1 MRKHKITSIFLALLA
16 VALPVMAAFTGQD
29 LDATL
34 FNLRR
39 ELFYNYRQIDKTREK
54 LTSKY
59 EEQHQ
64 KMVGI
69 VKKCNDLSLMLYS
82 QNQEYTFDISYA
94 LEKVTREFNDFN
106 KNRTPYDRIV
116 ASLDIEIGRY
126 ARLIESLRRLPPEL
140 EAVEIVPDSLAYHND
155 QLEEH
160 IKQNESILQR
170 ELQEQLEAI
179 LAMNEM
185 RDSTDLELQDTTSIK
200 VQDTTNIPII
210 WDTTGLAM
218 WDTIG
223 VEVQEAADIKK
234 TISAFILS
242 ESGQVDRDTCLFY
255 ASELLKM
262 YAEMR
267 EQVMAD
273 SIHYREAWLRME
285 ESYQYARDY
294 YGILEDK
301 VFVEGQ
307 TPWWTIIAHPG
318 EYWEEVWSD
327 MGEKYSFSDLG
338 KAFTSNDVGYTEEEI
353 VNNNQLMNS
362 ARMYWLVIYI
372 LAFFILWGLSALLL
386 LSLYRLKPIG
396 KRVAKEQKKYL
407 ALLLG
412 CVLFMILSYESTDDD
427 VARKAISIVDTFI
440 GLLMAINI
448 ALLIR
453 LEPAKLNNSLRI
465 YLPTIFTALLVI
477 SCRVLFAP
485 NSFMNF
491 FFPPLL
497 LVMTLWQ
504 LISNLRNAGKADKT
518 DAVIGWV
525 SLGITAVATLISL
538 SGFVFLSLII
548 LVWWYF
554 QLAIILAIASVWSL
568 TLLYKRA
575 RLDKKISAHKD
586 KITYVTDSEKDKMLF
601 GATWFYDLIREVLIP
616 VLVLGSIPNCVFWA
630 LNIFEFKDLYTT
642 IFEKPFF
649 TQGEVQIS
657 LYNILFLAG
666 MFAAFRYAN
675 KALHTLWQTLAY
687 RSYLRKHEQQT
698 VRTNEVNLSLGNS
711 LITVFVWFVYAD
723 LFIVTLHIPTG
734 ALGLIAGGLSAGIG
748 LALKDIINN
757 FIYGIQLM
765 GGRLR
770 VGDWIECDGNIGTVI
785 AISYQTTQIR
795 DYGGPIIAFTNTA
808 LFNKNFKNLT
818 RGNEY
823 VYTKVTIGVPYSSD
837 VDKIRELLL
846 EASKELLTK
855 DDYGRDVVDPRWG
868 IKVDIADFAESA
880 IVIAM
885 KQSVLVEK
893 RFGYIKKAKQLI
905 YKTFRENGITI
916 PFNQLDVHIIPD
928 DNNSEKKNEMEV
940 DNNIDNNIENNTENN
955 TNQ

>member
-1 MRKHKITSIFLALLA
+1 MKKRKFTGIFVALLA
-16 VALPVMAAFTGQD
+16 VAVPVMAAFTGQD

-39 ELFYNYRQIDKTREK
+39 ELFYNYRQMDKTREK

-64 KMVGI
+64 KMVGV

-82 QNQEYTFDISYA
+82 QNQQYTFDISYA

-140 EAVEIVPDSLAYHND
+140 DIVEIVPDSLAYHND

-179 LAMNEM
+179 LALNETW
-185 RDSTDLELQDTTSIK
+185 DTTDLELQDTTSIE
-200 VQDTTNIPII
+200 VRDTTNIPII

-223 VEVQEAADIKK
+223 AEVQEAADIKK

-307 TPWWTIIAHPG
+307 TPWWTIMAHPG
-318 EYWEEVWSD
+318 EYWEEVWND
-327 MGEKYSFSDLG
+327 MGEKYSFSDLR
-338 KAFTSNDVGYTEEEI
+338 KAFTSDVVEYTDEEI

-386 LSLYRLKPIG
+386 LPLYRLKPIG

-427 VARKAISIVDTFI
+427 VARKAISIIDTFI
-440 GLLMAINI
+440 GLLMAINV

-465 YLPTIFTALLVI
+465 YLPTIFTALFVI
-477 SCRVLFAP
+477 SCRVLFVP

-504 LISNLRNAGKADKT
+504 LVSNLRNGGKADKT
-518 DAVIGWV
+518 DAVIGWG

-554 QLAIILAIASVWSL
+554 QLAVILAIASVWSL

-586 KITYVTDSEKDKMLF
+586 KITYVTESEKDKMLF

-649 TQGEVQIS
+649 TQGEVQVS

-666 MFAAFRYAN
+666 MFAVFRYAN
-675 KALHTLWQTLAY
+675 KALHTLWQTIAY
-687 RSYLRKHEQQT
+687 RSYLRKHEQET

-770 VGDWIECDGNIGTVI
+770 VGDWIECDGNIGTVT

-818 RGNEY
+818 RGSEY
-823 VYTKVTIGVPYSSD
+823 IYTKVTIGVPYDAD
-837 VDKIRELLL
+837 VDKIRELLQ

-855 DDYGRDVVDPRWG
+855 DQYGRDVVDPKWG
-868 IKVDIADFAESA
+868 ITVDIADFAESA

-893 RFGYIKKAKQLI
+893 RFGYMKKAKQLI

-928 DNNSEKKNEMEV
+928 DNNTEKKDEM
-940 DNNIDNNIENNTENN
+940 NTDNN

>member
-1 MRKHKITSIFLALLA
+1 MKKKHRFTGILMALLA

-29 LDATL
+29 LDVTL
-34 FNLRR
+34 SNLRR
-39 ELFYNYRQIDKTREK
+39 ELFFDYRQIDKTREK
-54 LTSKY
+54 LTSRY
-59 EEQHQ
+59 EEQHL

-82 QNQEYTFDISYA
+82 QKPEYTFDISYA
-94 LEKVTREFNDFN
+94 LEKVTREYNDFN

-116 ASLDIEIGRY
+116 ANLDVEIGRY

-140 EAVEIVPDSLAYHND
+140 EAVEVLPDSLAYHND
-155 QLEEH
+155 VLDAH
-160 IKQNESILQR
+160 LMRNESLLEQELIEKVEAVLALNALQDS
-170 ELQEQLEAI
+170 I
-179 LAMNEM
+179 AML
-185 RDSTDLELQDTTSIK
+185 DSTTMQDSMIVLDSTAVSDRMA
-200 VQDTTNIPII
+200 VVDTVAI
-210 WDTTGLAM
+210 
-218 WDTIG
+218 
-223 VEVQEAADIKK
+223 EK
-234 TISAFILS
+234 TISAFILT

-255 ASELLKM
+255 ATELLKM
-262 YAEMR
+262 YAELR

-273 SIHYREAWLRME
+273 SIHYSEARLRME

-294 YGILEDK
+294 YGILENK
-301 VFVEGQ
+301 VFGEGQ
-307 TPWWTIIAHPG
+307 TPWWTILTHPS
-318 EYWEEVWSD
+318 EYWEETWRE

-338 KAFTSNDVGYTEEEI
+338 RALMGNDDDYTEEEI
-353 VNNNQLMNS
+353 VNSNLLMNS
-362 ARMYWLVIYI
+362 ARIYWMVIYI
-372 LAFFILWGLSALLL
+372 VVFFALWGLSALLL
-386 LSLYRLKPIG
+386 LPVYRLVKPLG
-396 KRVAKEQKKYL
+396 KRVAKEQKRYL
-407 ALLLG
+407 ALLLA
-412 CVLFMILSYESTDDD
+412 CVLFMILSYESSHDDI
-427 VARKAISIVDTFI
+427 VRKAISIIDTFI
-440 GLLMAINI
+440 GLLIAINA

-453 LEPAKLNNSLRI
+453 VNPAQLKHSVRI
-465 YLPTIFTALLVI
+465 YMPTIFTAMFVI
-477 SCRVLFAP
+477 SCRLLFVP

-491 FFPPLL
+491 FFPLLL
-497 LVMTLWQ
+497 LVLVLWQ
-504 LISNLRNAGKADKT
+504 LVANLRHGLKADNT
-518 DAVIGWV
+518 DMVIGWV
-525 SLGITAVATLISL
+525 SFGITVVATVIGWC
-538 SGFVFLSLII
+538 GFVFLSLII

-554 QLAIILAIASVWSL
+554 QLAVILAVASIWSL

-575 RLDKKISAHKD
+575 RLDKKISNHKD
-586 KITYVTDSEKDKMLF
+586 KITYLSDSEKDKLLF

-630 LNIFEFKDLYTT
+630 LNIFEFKDLYLT

-649 TQGEVQIS
+649 TQGEVQVS
-657 LYNILFLAG
+657 LFNILFLIG
-666 MFAAFRYAN
+666 MFAVFRYAN
-675 KALHTLWQTLAY
+675 KALHNIWQTLAY
-687 RSYLRKHEQQT
+687 RSYLRKHEQET

-723 LFIVTLHIPTG
+723 LFIITLHIPTG

-770 VGDWIECDGNIGTVI
+770 VGDWIECDGNIGTVT

-818 RGNEY
+818 RGSEY
-823 VYTKVTIGVPYSSD
+823 IYTKVTIGVPYDAD
-837 VDKIRELLL
+837 VDKIRELLQ

-855 DDYGRDVVDPRWG
+855 DQYGRDVVDPKWG
-868 IKVDIADFAESA
+868 VSVDIADFGESA

-893 RFGYIKKAKQLI
+893 RFGYMKKAKQLI

-916 PFNQLDVHIIPD
+916 PFNQLDIHIVND
-928 DNNSEKKNEMEV
+928 
-940 DNNIDNNIENNTENN
+940 ENNVITDENKTE
-955 TNQ
+955 